1 MNILKALTPLSV
13 AEREELR
20 QLRQKCEYQQRW
32 INTYVEHRSPEK
44 IESDRVEQLKN
55 ALRAA
60 HRKIERLRRKDP
72 ETWRKWFAKE
82 NQP

>member
-32 INTYVEHRSPEK
+32 INNHVDLRSPAK
-44 IESDRVEQLKN
+44 VESDRIESLKN
-55 ALRAA
+55 ALKVEQRRVA
-60 HRKIERLRRKDP
+60 RLRREDP
-72 ETWRKWFAKE
+72 ETWRKYFSKE
-82 NQP
+82 AQP